1 MAYKIPDRKA
11 PRNRP
16 KSVSIMS
23 TTELMK
29 FRTKHPEYVD
39 LTLKDF
45 SDIIRAFNSEVI
57 NTATSNRDG
66 VVLPE
71 NIGRLSII
79 TFSRPKKKIVDFG
92 TSNKTGI
99 LSFFKNW
106 NTDNRLCKIMYNSTV
121 KKYGNKNSR
130 FYGFLP
136 TREFKKEVS
145 LAVNKNWQKYVYFNN
160 KIDGFKDI

>member
-1 MAYKIPDRKA
+1 MAYNIPDRTA

-16 KSVSIMS
+16 KAASIMS
-23 TTELMK
+23 TDELIK
-29 FRTKHPEYVD
+29 FKKKHPEYPD

-45 SDIIRAFNSEVI
+45 SVIIRAFNSEVI
-57 NTATSNRDG
+57 EAAVSNRDG

-92 TSNKTGI
+92 TSNKTGT

-106 NTDNRLCKIMYNSTV
+106 NTDNRLCKIMYNSTI
-121 KKYGNKNSR
+121 KNYGNKNSR

-136 TREFKKEVS
+136 TREFKKAVS
-145 LAVNKNWQKYVYFNN
+145 IAVNKNWQKYVYFNN